1 MAQDLPGEI
10 RCWLNGCTQA
20 CMNEWRKN
28 GRPGGGGGGEWKE
41 AEFDSLEPKKV
52 RMRTLLKG
60 SNLSCEVH
68 S

>member
-1 MAQDLPGEI
+1 MNGE
-10 RCWLNGCTQA
+10 RMEDRGVGW
-20 CMNEWRKN
+20 
-28 GRPGGGGGGEWKE
+28 GGEWKE